1 MAMKRFIAIKIGDI
15 KRIVDTQTMMVEDWQ
30 YDDIVFD
37 SNSWL
42 RRFNDMREESIIAV
56 TTYWRPLTLKE
67 MIIYHRTVN
76 GMGEVV

>member
-15 KRIVDTQTMMVEDWQ
+15 KRIVDTQTMRVEDWQ

-42 RRFNDMREESIIAV
+42 RRFNDMNEREGSI
-56 TTYWRPLTLKE
+56 WRPITLKE

-76 GMGEVV
+76 G